1 MLSSAE
7 RLLTSAR
14 ILVVVALVATV
25 CLGASQLGDYRAVE
39 IGAPEYRGVDS
50 IAQAPE
56 LEPRSSRAAHG
67 AWVIA
72 IAAGAALVL
81 ALAVARNLRLARLLV
96 FLGAAVVA
104 ISILVDAP
112 KGLDEGSVGI
122 AYQGAHAILLGPFW
136 VQLAS
141 GVTLI
146 VVGPLLA
153 ARPSEGRARR
163 PRRSRRRARAAE
175 SRRRHASVVGAKGT
189 AS

>member
-1 MLSSAE
+1 ML
-7 RLLTSAR
+7 TPTR
-14 ILVVVALVATV
+14 ILLVVALVATA
-25 CLGASQLGDYRAVE
+25 CLGASQLGEYRAVE
-39 IGAPEYRGVDS
+39 IGAPEYQSVDA

-56 LEPRSSRAAHG
+56 LQPRSSPTAHG

-72 IAAGAALVL
+72 IAAGAAVVL

-122 AYQGAHAILLGPFW
+122 AYQGAKSVLLGPFW
-136 VQLAS
+136 VQLAC

-153 ARPSEGRARR
+153 ARPGEGRARR
-163 PRRSRRRARAAE
+163 PRRSRRRARAAQL
-175 SRRRHASVVGAKGT
+175 RRRRASVVETGGT